1 MRETPPVPR
10 TRRDIDRDEKVGE
23 IVDAAVA
30 ALRTGGYG
38 SLSVAAIARDLGLSP
53 NSIYW
58 YFPTKDD
65 LFVAAVRRIVAEI
78 LAGKPPRR
86 RRLDSRILWFIEQ
99 LDDVEHLRSALY
111 ERAHESPVV
120 SGYVAE
126 IEAGQQRMLVN
137 VLRGRVPD
145 AELAVAA
152 ATLLATIQGVG
163 VQKLR
168 GSDRRR
174 VIEYAVRAVTTPE
187 PSG

>member
-23 IVDAAVA
+23 ILDAAVA

-65 LFVAAVRRIVAEI
+65 LFVAAVRRIVAGI

-86 RRLDSRILWFIEQ
+86 RRLESRILWFVEQ
-99 LDDVEHLRSALY
+99 LDDLEHLRSALY
-111 ERAHESPVV
+111 ERAGESPAV
-120 SGYVAE
+120 SDYVAE
-126 IEAGQQRMLVN
+126 LEAGQKQMLVN

-145 AELAVAA
+145 SELTVAA

-168 GSDRRR
+168 GSARRR
-174 VIEYAVRAVTTPE
+174 VIEYAVGAVTAAE